1 MSRPVHP
8 LRPLRLLALL
18 AVCGGATVAHAGD
31 FVDTR
36 LNFTLTNENVL
47 VKPGETNPSVPGWRF
62 GQPSQLGILFFE
74 NYDTRYTGYENLTH
88 LVVYKKM
95 ETARVVLEGAYV
107 LRLLQFTDVNLSS
120 IDDGS
125 YIRIQYFFDRTRK
138 SKRNIAFTAFPLN
151 SDRMRLGYSWRISWG
166 GSPIFFKYNPDLPIG
181 ASAFVTNTAPAP
193 GAKLQISDENWYAY
207 VGAKTSTLLD
217 RNPSINEQVA
227 VFGILAGAGG
237 DPVPGHFRI
246 EANGGFFDRG
256 TNPLFFGTTVG
267 PQGQSF
273 KSYPVQ
279 SFGGTLQLSVFSG
292 IAPTTSSDTRLYQ
305 NDPMSAARYFAR
317 PSYAPGFNWLIA
329 TEWTLTGSTLQNVD
343 AVNSTKIQLGYAG
356 DVNFRAQTKK
366 LRLKAD
372 FEMRSL
378 SYILQN
384 QPSLVPYQDFP
395 QNATTTPEIFG
406 SLGFDY
412 LFERSGL
419 TFGATVGIQQPATF
433 TPPSG
438 QTLSGAIQ
446 GNVGGTL
453 NTAATIVVRNEG
465 DLSIL
470 PEPTNGAQHSA
481 VPIVGTKIE
490 LREDFL
496 EWFAVIGQVY
506 YQYDAN
512 QTKLFKAPGGESLR
526 DFNYPHRLGFNI
538 TLQARY

>member
-1 MSRPVHP
+1 MPRPIPPRRRAV
-8 LRPLRLLALL
+8 LLFAFAL
-18 AVCGGATVAHAGD
+18 ASAARIAHAGD

-62 GQPSQLGILFFE
+62 GQPSQLGLLFFD

-125 YIRIQYFFDRTRK
+125 YIRIQYFFDRTRVK
-138 SKRNIAFTAFPLN
+138 KLNVAFTAFPLN
-151 SDRMRLGYSWRISWG
+151 ADRMRLGYSWRISWG
-166 GSPIFFKYNPDLPIG
+166 GSPMFFKYNPDLPIG
-181 ASAFVTNTAPAP
+181 AAAFVTNTAPSP
-193 GAKLQISDENWYAY
+193 GAKLQISDERWYAY
-207 VGAKTSTLLD
+207 VAAKTSTLLN
-217 RNPSINEQVA
+217 RNPSVNEQVA
-227 VFGILAGAGG
+227 VWGLLAGVGG
-237 DPVPGHFRI
+237 DPVKNHFRI

-267 PQGQSF
+267 PQGQTF
-273 KSYPVQ
+273 VDYPVQ
-279 SFGGTLQLSVFSG
+279 TFGATLQLSVFSG
-292 IAPTTSSDTRLYQ
+292 IAPTTSVDTALYR
-305 NDPMSAARYFAR
+305 NDPMSAVRYFAR
-317 PSYAPGFNWLIA
+317 PSYQPGFNWLIA
-329 TEWTLTGSTLQNVD
+329 TEWTFTGTTLQDADTLNSTL
-343 AVNSTKIQLGYAG
+343 IQPAYAG
-356 DVNFRAQTKK
+356 DLNFRAQVRK

-378 SYILQN
+378 EYILQN
-384 QPSLVPYQDFP
+384 QPSLVPYQAIKGGS
-395 QNATTTPEIFG
+395 QTTPEIFG

-412 LFERSGL
+412 FFERAGL
-419 TFGATVGIQQPATF
+419 TYGTTVGVMSPATF
-433 TPPSG
+433 TPPAG
-438 QTLSGAIQ
+438 DQISGAIQ

-453 NTAATIVVRNEG
+453 STAATIVVRNEG
-465 DLSIL
+465 DISIL
-470 PEPTNGAQHSA
+470 PEPINGEQKRAL
-481 VPIVGTKIE
+481 PIFGTKME

-496 EWFAVIGQVY
+496 EWFAAILQIY

-512 QTKLFKAPGGESLR
+512 QTRLFKAPGGESIR
-526 DFNYPHRLGFNI
+526 DFNYPHRLGFTI

>member
-1 MSRPVHP
+1 MTR
-8 LRPLRLLALL
+8 LRPRLLSVLL
-18 AVCGGATVAHAGD
+18 LLCASLARTAYAGD

-62 GQPSQLGILFFE
+62 GPPNQLGILFFE

-125 YIRIQYFFDRTRK
+125 YIRIQYFFDRTRT
-138 SKRNIAFTAFPLN
+138 SKLNLAFTAFPLN

-166 GSPIFFKYNPDLPIG
+166 GSPMFFKYNPDLPIG

-193 GAKLQISDENWYAY
+193 GAKLQISDERWYAY

-217 RNPSINEQVA
+217 RNPSVNEQVA
-227 VFGILAGAGG
+227 VWALLAGVGG
-237 DPVPGHFRI
+237 DPVAKHFRI

-267 PQGQSF
+267 PQGQTF
-273 KSYPVQ
+273 KSFPVQ
-279 SFGGTLQLSVFSG
+279 SFGATLQLSVFSG
-292 IAPTTSSDTRLYQ
+292 IAPTTSVDTALYK
-305 NDPMSAARYFAR
+305 NDPMTAARYFAR
-317 PSYAPGFNWLIA
+317 PSYLPGFNWLIA
-329 TEWTLTGSTLQNVD
+329 TEWTLTGTTLQDVD
-343 AVNSTKIQLGYAG
+343 AVNSTKVQLAYAG
-356 DVNFRAQTKK
+356 DVNFRAQVRK

-378 SYILQN
+378 KYILQN

-395 QNATTTPEIFG
+395 AGALTTPEIFG

-412 LFERSGL
+412 FFERPGL

-433 TPPSG
+433 TPPNGS
-438 QTLSGAIQ
+438 TISGAIQ

-453 NTAATIVVRNEG
+453 STGATIVVRNEG

-470 PEPTNGAQHSA
+470 PEPVNGAQRSA
-481 VPIVGTKIE
+481 VPIIGTKVE

-496 EWFAVIGQVY
+496 EWFAAIIQVY
-506 YQYDAN
+506 YQYDSN
-512 QTKLFKAPGGESLR
+512 QTKLFKADDGTSIR